1 MASYDRTLDV
11 KQGFNFKKDEQK
23 PMGFITNLKIGTE
36 VFDRDFTVN
45 SPMAAVTATQ
55 LKSDAT
61 ATVGVLQVV
70 GVLETAKWA
79 LGDTDSLDFEVMLSI
94 QSKQRISSLIYASMI
109 DVDCEIGFVVY
120 EYDPLSKKYYAAFSN
135 KAQAGTDDSGAT
147 AVKGQIKKEDT
158 NLALTIQ
165 PDASSEVESPI
176 NYKAEIKVVPKP
188 LAQILYFATSATRKV
203 TKNWGRVGPGI

>member
-1 MASYDRTLDV
+1 MATYERTLDV

-36 VFDRDFTVN
+36 VFDRDLTVN
-45 SPMAAVTATQ
+45 SPMAAVTSTQ

-70 GVLETAKWA
+70 GVLETAKWE
-79 LGDTDSLDFEVMLSI
+79 LGDTDSIDFEAMLSI
-94 QSKQRISSLIYASMI
+94 QSKQRISSLLYASMI
-109 DVDCEIGFVVY
+109 DVDCEIGFVIY

-135 KAQAGTDDSGAT
+135 KAQAATDDSGAT
-147 AVKGQIKKEDT
+147 SVKGQIKKEDT
-158 NLALTIQ
+158 TLALTIE

-176 NYKAEIKVVPKP
+176 NYKAGIKVVPKP
-188 LAQILYFATSATRKV
+188 LAQILYLATSATRKV
-203 TKNWGRVGPGI
+203 TKNWGRVGPGT